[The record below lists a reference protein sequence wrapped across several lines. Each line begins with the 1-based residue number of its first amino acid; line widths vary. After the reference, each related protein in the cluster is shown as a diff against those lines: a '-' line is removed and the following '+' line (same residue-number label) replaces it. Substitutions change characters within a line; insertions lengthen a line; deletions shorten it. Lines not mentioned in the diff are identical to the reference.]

1 MRTPQQQQAID
12 GVDELVEYIE
22 QLEQERDYLDGRCA
36 EFEKLAREFV
46 NYEIDQFI
54 ARAHFET
61 LLNDEKDGE

>member
-36 EFEKLAREFV
+36 ELEKQVARLELRLA
-46 NYEIDQFI
+46 
-54 ARAHFET
+54 
-61 LLNDEKDGE
+61 EKDGE

>member
-22 QLEQERDYLDGRCA
+22 QLEQERDYLDARCA

-54 ARAHFET
+54 ARVHFEA